1 MFEAQICA
9 LMEVESEYE
18 FEMIWAQFSGSHKL
32 FLRYG
37 KCLDH
42 WFCLNVSLTQN
53 PIGFAIVA
61 KIGI

>member
-42 WFCLNVSLTQN
+42 WFASKFPLT
-53 PIGFAIVA
+53 
-61 KIGI
+61 